1 MPELTGLSYL
11 YNLQLTAGVSLYLVC
26 IVKVHNISTYYVVR
40 LEQALAFRQFSAGVD
55 EEETWIQEK
64 EHLLSASDY
73 GNLLSVVQVSL
84 YAITLSF

>member
-1 MPELTGLSYL
+1 MY
-11 YNLQLTAGVSLYLVC
+11 YIHVYIC
-26 IVKVHNISTYYVVR
+26 TYICR

-73 GNLLSVVQVSL
+73 GNLLSVVQVS
-84 YAITLSF
+84 TL